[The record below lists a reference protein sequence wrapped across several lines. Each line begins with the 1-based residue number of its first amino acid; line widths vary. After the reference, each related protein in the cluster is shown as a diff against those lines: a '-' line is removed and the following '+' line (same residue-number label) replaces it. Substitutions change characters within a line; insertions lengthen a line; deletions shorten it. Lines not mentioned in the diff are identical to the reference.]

1 MPLGSSSDAP
11 VMRPGPKTFS
21 NFGCA
26 GFLKHPADWREPTV
40 SDHSSYILV
49 HALISNTRQIT
60 STYLLGGST
69 PESQCE
75 IADRTGG
82 SARTLHSEAQARNAP
97 ACGHP
102 PATPLQRQSTRR
114 PAAPAPTSAEAGER
128 AEPASASWLN
138 EAGVN
143 GRRRFRKS
151 GHLKFP
157 SLAGGFVSVI
167 SRDGDR
173 AFPLLAGGRA
183 VSARAVG

>member
-114 PAAPAPTSAEAGER
+114 PAEPAPTSAEAGER

-138 EAGVN
+138 EAG
-143 GRRRFRKS
+143 RWS
-151 GHLKFP
+151 SLKHGSFLP
-157 SLAGGFVSVI
+157 DCL
-167 SRDGDR
+167 
-173 AFPLLAGGRA
+173 
-183 VSARAVG
+183 